1 VAVVADEGALERYE
15 RPAWAAAAAE
25 TAFASMTVSGMED
38 RTSAMVNG
46 MEERF
51 EKVGDMGGEHG
62 AAGMVP

>member
-1 VAVVADEGALERYE
+1 MAVVADDGVLERCE
-15 RPAWAAAAAE
+15 RSAWAAAAAE

-38 RTSAMVNG
+38 RRLTMVDG

-51 EKVGDMGGEHG
+51 EKVGDMGGEYG